1 MGIWYMTNSIIEQ
14 YKLGAVQVTVSTSER
29 LNKYTVHCSNDEF
42 ASEFTVSEYE
52 FKHYRRLMNQRITEA
67 FKQADDP
74 LSESKPDHA

>member
-1 MGIWYMTNSIIEQ
+1 MTNSLIEQ
-14 YKLGAVQVTVSTSER
+14 YKHGPVQVTVSTSER

-52 FKHYRRLMNQRITEA
+52 FKHYKRLMNQRITEA
-67 FKQADDP
+67 FKRADDP